1 MTVYRL
7 SVSFSASLPLSRSLR
22 LSVSLCGSFSMS
34 QVASIEAGLFL
45 KSRGKIRRTASGFS
59 GRLRPASP
67 DFRDGLWKGAFRVR
81 LRDSKRVLYR
91 TLRVPES
98 EREREGEGPG
108 VSMVHTHVTAWI
120 HGAGFVFMAYLLW
133 L

>member
-1 MTVYRL
+1 
-7 SVSFSASLPLSRSLR
+7 
-22 LSVSLCGSFSMS
+22 MS

-81 LRDSKRVLYR
+81 LRILKGCYTGRSEY
-91 TLRVPES
+91 LR

-108 VSMVHTHVTAWI
+108 VSMVHTHVTA
-120 HGAGFVFMAYLLW
+120 
-133 L
+133 